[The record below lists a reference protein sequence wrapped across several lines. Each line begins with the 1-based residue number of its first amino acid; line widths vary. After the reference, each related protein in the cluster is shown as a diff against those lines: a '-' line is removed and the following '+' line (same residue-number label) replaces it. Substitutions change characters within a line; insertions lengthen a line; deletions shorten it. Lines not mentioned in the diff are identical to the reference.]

1 MGWRGEFG
9 ICNLTTNGRYECG
22 SFISCQSLQIKESF
36 VGVVKFTL
44 AMFISNMFTKAA
56 MIYSALIVTVA
67 LSLEEDSDDTH
78 RSRELEESFST
89 GSQTGLEESI
99 DNEALTPASKSP
111 GVTFSSDI
119 EERSF
124 LNEESCTPC
133 REDQSGGLSGL
144 VSPNYN
150 PNTYQC

>member
-1 MGWRGEFG
+1 M
-9 ICNLTTNGRYECG
+9 
-22 SFISCQSLQIKESF
+22 
-36 VGVVKFTL
+36 
-44 AMFISNMFTKAA
+44 
-56 MIYSALIVTVA
+56 A

-89 GSQTGLEESI
+89 GSQTEESI
-99 DNEALTPASKSP
+99 DNEALSPASKSP